1 MPPLISM
8 ERSSRQK
15 IRKEI
20 MAFNAASDQIDLGIY
35 RTFPPQ
41 TADYTLFS
49 QGTFSRIDHILG
61 HIARLS
67 KFKKIEIISRAFC
80 GHTNTKLEE
89 WKKHKHTPD

>member
-1 MPPLISM
+1 MVL
-8 ERSSRQK
+8 
-15 IRKEI
+15 
-20 MAFNAASDQIDLGIY
+20 NATLGHIDLRDIHKK
-35 RTFPPQ
+35 FHPS
-41 TADYTLFS
+41 TADYIFFS
-49 QGTFSRIDHILG
+49 SIHGIFSRIDHILG